1 MARVEVHWDALKGG
15 NWLLLLLLLELS
27 ALVHCMLGLLVER
40 IGRGR
45 LSWHVAGIQSN
56 SLHRTEEASRSH
68 KRQITSSRKSWD
80 LRLIVSDCS
89 VITLL
94 SNGTTVFLFCNSR
107 TFYLDVRLY
116 LISLYISDCCE
127 HSYFCFG
134 SNFSVFDSSGSMTQE
149 LLVP

>member
-15 NWLLLLLLLELS
+15 NWLLLLLELS

-116 LISLYISDCCE
+116 FISLYISDCCE
-127 HSYFCFG
+127 HSYFG